1 MRLKV
6 TVEDRT
12 QVVEVPAHVLEEGE
26 EFFAKM
32 DRDMDGGWQ
41 MSRVWVDSPT
51 RVNRCQIAAD
61 RLLAA
66 LEAGNEPMTLMM
78 AGYIL
83 ARMPD
88 TTGVLISADGE
99 MQETEILTGG

>member
-6 TVEDRT
+6 IVEDHT
-12 QVVEVPAHVLEEGE
+12 QVVEVPDRMLEEGE
-26 EFFAKM
+26 EFFARM

-51 RVNRCQIAAD
+51 LLERCQIASD

-66 LEAGNEPMTLMM
+66 LDAGNDAMKLLM

-83 ARMPD
+83 TRMPD
-88 TTGVLISADGE
+88 VTGVRISTEGE
-99 MQETEILTGG
+99 MQETEILTG

>member
-1 MRLKV
+1 MRLNV
-6 TVEDRT
+6 IVEDRT
-12 QVVEVPAHVLEEGE
+12 QVVEVPDHVLEEGE

-51 RVNRCQIAAD
+51 PLDRCQIAAD
-61 RLLAA
+61 RLLTA
-66 LEAGNEPMTLMM
+66 LEAGNDAMKLLM

-83 ARMPD
+83 ARMPGA
-88 TTGVLISADGE
+88 TGVRISTEGE